1 MSRYVSCAWKK
12 LRRSLWK
19 PNGVSERLYMPSPAM
34 PALKYGT
41 SVSALTVLN
50 AP

>member
-1 MSRYVSCAWKK
+1 MSMYVSFAWKK

-19 PNGVSERLYMPSPAM
+19 PKGVSVRLYMPSPAM
-34 PALKYGT
+34 PALKLGM
-41 SVSALTVLN
+41 SVMAFTVLK